1 MMIFFRLSQPSKND
15 LTRGNHVLINIAMLL
30 FLQLTE
36 FKGKCNAD
44 PQTIPITNKTFNI
57 VQFFQFTHK

>member
-1 MMIFFRLSQPSKND
+1 MMISRLSQPSKNYI
-15 LTRGNHVLINIAMLL
+15 TRGNHVLINIAMLL

-44 PQTIPITNKTFNI
+44 PQTIPITNQPFNI
-57 VQFFQFTHK
+57 VQFFPFTHK